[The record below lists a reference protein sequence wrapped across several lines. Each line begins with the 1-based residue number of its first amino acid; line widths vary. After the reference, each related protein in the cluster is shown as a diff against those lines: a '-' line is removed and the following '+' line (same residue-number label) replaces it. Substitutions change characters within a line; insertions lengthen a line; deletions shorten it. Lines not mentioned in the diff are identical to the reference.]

1 MTAVARLLPGE
12 DGWRPDMVCL
22 DIDGTVC
29 DIEGRVT
36 ARVRETVHALAA
48 DGVHVVLATG
58 RSLLGVLAFATELG
72 LESGYAVCSNGAVT
86 ARLVGSGGAHEV
98 VEAVRFDPSAAV
110 RVLLELAPD
119 TLVAVEQ
126 LGWGHLVN
134 RRFPDGE
141 LMGEQRVVPLEAMIG
156 EPATKVILRN
166 PEATSEDFLALVE
179 RAGLHGVNYAIGY
192 TAWLDLLPKG
202 VSKASALE
210 QVRERLDVAPDR
222 TWAAGDGRNDVEML
236 DWAAWSVAMGHAP
249 AEVAA
254 RANEVTA
261 PVEDDGVVAAL
272 ERWFL

>member
-1 MTAVARLLPGE
+1 MTGLERRLPGE

-22 DIDGTVC
+22 DIDGTIC
-29 DIEGRVT
+29 DIEGRET
-36 ARVRETVHALAA
+36 GRVQETVHRLTA

-58 RSLLGVLAFATELG
+58 RSLLGVTAFADELG

-86 ARLVGSGGAHEV
+86 ARLVGPGGAHEV
-98 VEAVRFDPSAAV
+98 VDAVRFDPSAAV

-134 RRFPDGE
+134 RPFPDGE

-254 RANEVTA
+254 HADEVVP
-261 PVEDDGVVAAL
+261 PVEEDGVVQAL
-272 ERWFL
+272 QRWFP